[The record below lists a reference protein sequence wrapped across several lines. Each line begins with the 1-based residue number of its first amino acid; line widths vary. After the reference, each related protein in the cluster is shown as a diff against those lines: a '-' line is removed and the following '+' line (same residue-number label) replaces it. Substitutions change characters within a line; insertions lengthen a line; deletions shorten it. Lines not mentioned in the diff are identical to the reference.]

1 MYLAI
6 SLLGLRAG
14 FGIWLYQ
21 FLINAYLF
29 TFHIFADLD
38 TLLSDLSFYWVYP
51 SEKQKQQ
58 QQQKK
63 KKKKKNLFIHYFL

>member
-1 MYLAI
+1 MTTYLGKSCSFGLPRVPIVNCRQFMYLAI

-14 FGIWLYQ
+14 FGISLYQ

-38 TLLSDLSFYWVYP
+38 TLLSDLSFY
-51 SEKQKQQ
+51 
-58 QQQKK
+58 
-63 KKKKKNLFIHYFL
+63 